1 MRTRPLGF
9 TLIELLVVIAI
20 IAILAAILFP
30 VFARA
35 RAKARQTACLSN
47 VKQLGLAT
55 EMYTQDYD
63 EMLVPSAHRP
73 PSGGGSPPNT
83 APIWPAYIRPYVRN
97 EQLFVCPDAKS
108 QGWYVETWGERGRLP
123 YGLNR
128 DTEDRVNGLP
138 LPLPVFEEPS
148 RTIWIADSTPGSTG
162 NPDKMRGFQITGDR
176 EPNTQAGIGER
187 HNGGTTVGLMD
198 GHAKWYKSSSIWQLN
213 NPAGLCWTP

>member
-108 QGWYVETWGERGRLP
+108 RGWYVETWGERGRLP